1 MKDRRLRLML
11 LEHDEYIKMHLLKTN
26 EMIDIPVRHIPV
38 RNLMMANIRNEVDKA
53 LSTAKVMV
61 DK

>member
-1 MKDRRLRLML
+1 MI
-11 LEHDEYIKMHLLKTN
+11 EHDKYIKMHLLKTN

>member
-1 MKDRRLRLML
+1 MKDQRHRLML
-11 LEHDEYIKMHLLKTN
+11 FEHDKYIKMHLLKTN
-26 EMIDIPVRHIPV
+26 EMIAIPVRHIPV
-38 RNLMMANIRNEVDKA
+38 RNLMMANIRNEVDRA